1 LAQGNDASA
10 FAQFPT
16 LVVGLLYSRVT
27 GIALALKEQGA
38 CVKLVATVQVN
49 QILVLEKPV
58 DNAKAGA
65 LDRWRK
71 QLETLHVA
79 CINKLE

>member
-1 LAQGNDASA
+1 MRPVPD
-10 FAQFPT
+10 
-16 LVVGLLYSRVT
+16 VGLLYSRVT
-27 GIALALKEQGA
+27 GIAPVLIEQGA
-38 CVKLVATVQVN
+38 CVKLVAPVQVN

-79 CINKLE
+79 CINKLD